1 MTRSNRTTKAL
12 VAVIALAAAAAAVA
26 GCAAKP
32 AAPPAKPAEK
42 PAPTAT
48 FPVTITD
55 DTSRSVTVAAK
66 PERIVSLAPANT
78 EILFAIGAGPR
89 VVGVT
94 TYDDYPA
101 EVSSIEKVGDFVSPN
116 FEKIAAAKPDLV
128 IATTGVQADAIKKL
142 EDLGATVIAV
152 DPQSLDALYAD
163 IAEIGQATGE
173 VAGAEKTVADMKA
186 AVADIENAVSATEK
200 TTAFIEIGQNPL
212 YTVGS
217 GVLLDELVRVAGGT
231 NVVTEP
237 GFVPY
242 STEKLIKSDPQVYLA
257 TKGSSSDPSAITSR
271 AGYKDLQAV
280 KGGHIVILDD
290 NLVSRPGPRI
300 VEGLRQ
306 IAQGLHPDA
315 SAK

>member
-1 MTRSNRTTKAL
+1 MTRTTRTIKAL
-12 VAVIALAAAAAAVA
+12 VATAALAAAVVAVA

-42 PAPTAT
+42 PAPAAT

-55 DTSRSVTVAAK
+55 DTSRSVTIAAK

-152 DPQSLDALYAD
+152 DPQSLEALYAD
-163 IAEIGQATGE
+163 ITEIGQATGDT
-173 VAGAEKTVADMKA
+173 AGAEKTVADMKTS
-186 AVADIENAVSATEK
+186 VADIEKLVSATEK

-231 NVVTEP
+231 NVVTEA

-271 AGYKDLQAV
+271 AGYKGLQAV

-300 VEGLRQ
+300 VEGLKQ

-315 SAK
+315 FAK